1 MAAKYILKRDYIM
14 KDTGQYFTSD
24 SAEDTFC
31 RLYGQVRQLYY
42 LDLDRENDVPVDR
55 EQLESIVNSIL
66 YIALDTE
73 KKITDNS
80 IPGHIENMKM
90 ETRGGVIQIYRELAK
105 NLKESY
111 RALRSYA
118 RKRIAKNQK

>member
-1 MAAKYILKRDYIM
+1 M

-42 LDLDRENDVPVDR
+42 LDLDKENGVPVDR

-73 KKITDNS
+73 KKIIEKS
-80 IPGHIENMKM
+80 IPGRINNMKM
-90 ETRGGVIQIYRELAK
+90 ETRGGVFPIYREMAK

-111 RALRSYA
+111 RALRL
-118 RKRIAKNQK
+118 RVHKRISKT

>member
-1 MAAKYILKRDYIM
+1 M

-24 SAEDTFC
+24 SAEDSFC

-42 LDLDRENDVPVDR
+42 LDLDRENGVPVDR
-55 EQLESIVNSIL
+55 DQLESIVNSIL

-73 KKITDNS
+73 KKITEKS
-80 IPGHIENMKM
+80 MPGHIKNMKM
-90 ETRGGVIQIYRELAK
+90 ETRGGVVKIYRELAK

-118 RKRIAKNQK
+118 RKRIEKNQI

>member
-1 MAAKYILKRDYIM
+1 M
-14 KDTGQYFTSD
+14 KDNINNETGLYFPTD
-24 SAEDTFC
+24 SAEDAFC

-42 LDLDRENDVPVDR
+42 LDLDRENGVPVDR

-73 KKITDNS
+73 KKIAENS
-80 IPGHIENMKM
+80 IPGHIDSMKM
-90 ETRGGVIQIYRELAK
+90 ETRGGVVQIYRELAK
-105 NLKESY
+105 NIKESY

-118 RKRIAKNQK
+118 RKRIAKN

>member
-1 MAAKYILKRDYIM
+1 M

-24 SAEDTFC
+24 SAEDCFC
-31 RLYGQVRQLYY
+31 RLFGQVRQLYY
-42 LDLDRENDVPVDR
+42 LDLDRENSVPVDR
-55 EQLESIVNSIL
+55 NQLESIVNSIL

-90 ETRGGVIQIYRELAK
+90 ETRGGVMEIYRKMAA
-105 NLKESY
+105 NIKESY

-118 RKRIAKNQK
+118 GERIDKI

>member
-1 MAAKYILKRDYIM
+1 M

-42 LDLDRENDVPVDR
+42 LDLDRENGTPVSR
-55 EQLESIVNSIL
+55 EQLERTVNSIL

-73 KKITDNS
+73 KKIRRDS
-80 IPGHIENMKM
+80 IPGETDNMKM
-90 ETRGGVIQIYRELAK
+90 ETRGGTVPIYRELARNLRESYKSLRTYAHKRAEK
-105 NLKESY
+105 NLK
-111 RALRSYA
+111 
-118 RKRIAKNQK
+118 

>member
-1 MAAKYILKRDYIM
+1 M

-42 LDLDRENDVPVDR
+42 LDLDKENGVPVDR

-73 KKITDNS
+73 KKIIEKS
-80 IPGHIENMKM
+80 IPGRINNMKM
-90 ETRGGVIQIYRELAK
+90 ENCCILEVI
-105 NLKESY
+105 
-111 RALRSYA
+111 
-118 RKRIAKNQK
+118 

>member
-1 MAAKYILKRDYIM
+1 M

-42 LDLDRENDVPVDR
+42 LDLDRENGVPVDR
-55 EQLESIVNSIL
+55 DQLETIVNSIL

-73 KKITDNS
+73 KKIAENS
-80 IPGHIENMKM
+80 IPGHIYSMKM
-90 ETRGGVIQIYRELAK
+90 ETRGGVMEIYRELAK

-118 RKRIAKNQK
+118 RKRIAKN

>member
-1 MAAKYILKRDYIM
+1 MNNEAGL
-14 KDTGQYFTSD
+14 YFPSD
-24 SAEDTFC
+24 SAEDAFC

-42 LDLDRENDVPVDR
+42 LDLDRENGVPVDR
-55 EQLESIVNSIL
+55 DQLESIVNSIL

-73 KKITDNS
+73 KKIAENS

-90 ETRGGVIQIYRELAK
+90 ETRGGIVPIYKEMAK

-111 RALRSYA
+111 KALRSYA
-118 RKRIAKNQK
+118 HKRIAKNQI

>member
-1 MAAKYILKRDYIM
+1 M
-14 KDTGQYFTSD
+14 KDNMNNEAGLYFPSD
-24 SAEDTFC
+24 SAEDAFC

-42 LDLDRENDVPVDR
+42 LDLDRENGVPVDR

-73 KKITDNS
+73 KKISEKS

-90 ETRGGVIQIYRELAK
+90 ETRGGTVPIYREMAK

-111 RALRSYA
+111 RALRSYV
-118 RKRIAKNQK
+118 RDRIAKNQI